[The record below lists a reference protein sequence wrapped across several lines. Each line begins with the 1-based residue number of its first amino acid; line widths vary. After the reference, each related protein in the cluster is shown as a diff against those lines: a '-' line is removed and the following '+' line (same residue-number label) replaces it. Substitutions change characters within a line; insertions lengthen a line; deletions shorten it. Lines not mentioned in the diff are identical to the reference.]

1 MDGSERPVTS
11 APSTRDTSSSAVKDD
26 GEDKFSLQSVSMVSH
41 RWWQVHDFQQVT
53 LHILMVENVRQMLL

>member
-1 MDGSERPVTS
+1 MEGPVTS
-11 APSTRDTSSSAVKDD
+11 ARSTSVKDD

-53 LHILMVENVRQMLL
+53 LHILMVESVRQMLL